1 MPHRA
6 DTMRTVP
13 GSALRHR
20 RCLGR
25 PQGPALRR
33 SFSLKRPLG
42 AVLPFTRTNRICRN
56 AVCPFIGRFQPV
68 FCTNHARTTKRAV
81 KALQREA
88 EAGEV
93 RYRGMRQHR
102 RAAVAQSDNT
112 LSAETR
118 TARVRRHG
126 QKQLRITAAR
136 KGRGVSPTPMRRKKR
151 GRGANPS
158 LVDQIYDVRAA
169 NDLAVGMLQTVSPGR
184 PCQSCR
190 AAQTDRQ
197 PERAQARA
205 PEQAQGQVPQRAAE
219 WRQRNPRAW
228 RTAGRTGRSSAH
240 RP

>member
-25 PQGPALRR
+25 PRGSALRR

-68 FCTNHARTTKRAV
+68 FCTNHGRTTKRAV
-81 KALQREA
+81 KALRREA

-112 LSAETR
+112 LSTETR

-151 GRGANPS
+151 GWGLRPG

-169 NDLAVGMLQTVSPGR
+169 NDLAVSMLQTVSPGR

-190 AAQTDRQ
+190 AAQTDR
-197 PERAQARA
+197 PRAWLPARPRERAQTGA
-205 PEQAQGQVPQRAAE
+205 PGQPSQRQPRSPWAAK
-219 WRQRNPRAW
+219 
-228 RTAGRTGRSSAH
+228 TT
-240 RP
+240 

>member
-6 DTMRTVP
+6 DTMRTAP
-13 GSALRHR
+13 ESALRHR

-42 AVLPFTRTNRICRN
+42 AVLPFTWVKRICRN
-56 AVCPFIGRFQPV
+56 AVCRPIGRFQPV
-68 FCTNHARTTKRAV
+68 FCTNHGRTTKRTV
-81 KALQREA
+81 KALRREA
-88 EAGEV
+88 ETGEV
-93 RYRGMRQHR
+93 RYRWMRQHG

-126 QKQLRITAAR
+126 QRQLRITAAR
-136 KGRGVSPTPMRRKKR
+136 EGRGASPTPLQRKKR

-169 NDLAVGMLQTVSPGR
+169 NDLAVGMLRTVSPGR

-228 RTAGRTGRSSAH
+228 RTAGRTGTSSAH